1 MKNRTYIDAFMDLG
15 LSWNISE
22 QMVNTIERFVCELYG
37 TKMQEVNLL
46 RYQLHCSKAGKVEPE
61 GLPPCKSSLQLH
73 ITRANYQA
81 GIWRRAIF
89 PLPEVPLPGGHGR
102 EIAEGE
108 ITLKWL
114 NSKPSSEEILE
125 FLSCLCK
132 KSCLNE
138 DCCCFKA
145 GLKDTD
151 VCSVQRDNIA
161 SDDDEDELDFE
172 LDINEDDQED

>member
-1 MKNRTYIDAFMDLG
+1 MDLR

-22 QMVNTIERFVCELYG
+22 ETVNATERFVCELYG
-37 TKMQEVNLL
+37 KKMQEVNLL
-46 RYQLHCSKAGKVEPE
+46 RYQLHCARAGKVEPE

-73 ITRANYQA
+73 ITRANYQP

-89 PLPEVPLPGGHGR
+89 PLSEVPLPGGHGW
-102 EIAEGE
+102 EIAGSA
-108 ITLKWL
+108 ITVKWL
-114 NSKPSSEEILE
+114 NLKPAPEDILE
-125 FLSCLCK
+125 FLSCSCK

-138 DCCCFKA
+138 DCCCFKG
-145 GLKDTD
+145 GLKCTD
-151 VCSVQRDNIA
+151 ICSVQCDNIA